1 MNRLG
6 GAARAELGE
15 HVGAVH
21 LNHAHAQL
29 ECARDDL
36 VRRARDQQPQHLGF
50 ARGQARDLGRL
61 VGAIRAIDCPARQG
75 VVRRLDQ
82 REQVVTRERL
92 LDKVEGARLD
102 RADRALDVAVSAD
115 QHNREPLEKGGMG
128 FQQIESRHLR
138 NLQVEQQQ
146 ARGWPGAFLSINPS
160 GARQADRNL
169 VRRRSARRTEEQNHP
184 SLGETGT
191 RPAAPHD
198 QRTKSAYILGA
209 IWHQEGNAAGLVLPF
224 CNTDTMKLHFS
235 RKQSPASERAGYPP
249 CRG

>member
-50 ARGQARDLGRL
+50 ARGQARDLGRH

-128 FQQIESRHLR
+128 FQQIEPRHLR
-138 NLQVEQQQ
+138 NPQVEQQQ
-146 ARGWPGAFLSINPS
+146 ARRHCRGFRNEVGRQGVTL
-160 GARQADRNL
+160 ARIAG
-169 VRRRSARRTEEQNHP
+169 RRQQR
-184 SLGETGT
+184 
-191 RPAAPHD
+191 D
-198 QRTKSAYILGA
+198 QR
-209 IWHQEGNAAGLVLPF
+209 
-224 CNTDTMKLHFS
+224 
-235 RKQSPASERAGYPP
+235 ASESIVVVDNATGFRFSIPHRDSVNFTAILP
-249 CRG
+249 